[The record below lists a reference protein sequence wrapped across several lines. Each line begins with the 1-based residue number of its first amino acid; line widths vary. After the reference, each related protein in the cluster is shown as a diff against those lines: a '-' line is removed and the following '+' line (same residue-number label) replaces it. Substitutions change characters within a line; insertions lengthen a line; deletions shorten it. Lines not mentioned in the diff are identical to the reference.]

1 MTLESLSYGIEETAV
16 YALLCPPGGW
26 PLLSAVGDVGGFV
39 HFDVDVAPTGNFHT
53 PTYGTTHDLDYA
65 GLSPANI
72 VRTGESS
79 TAIQIAVSSNYGL
92 TWNPDYGGSLSIGP
106 GPVAYSAD
114 ATAVLLMSDTNGP
127 LISRYTATFSA
138 VPTLPS
144 GAAIASDKVN
154 ATVFYGGYA
163 GSFYVSTNIG
173 VSFTETVALGAST
186 VVNKIR
192 VHPFVAGDV
201 WASTDV
207 GLFHSTNYGSTF
219 TQIGSGCTVGYS
231 FALGAASTTSGYP
244 VIYGFFTVDSVLA
257 LYKTEDKGLNWEMI
271 SDAAHGFGA
280 SSANVVGADTA
291 EYGRVYVGT
300 NGRGIF
306 YGAPSGT
313 LPPVTVTA
321 SSTSTGSSSTK
332 TSSSSIVI
340 TSSSTTTTSS
350 KASSTSTSTSTSKSS
365 SKASSTTSTSKSSTT
380 KTYVYCPF

>member
-1 MTLESLSYGIEETAV
+1 
-16 YALLCPPGGW
+16 
-26 PLLSAVGDVGGFV
+26 LSAVGDVGGFV
-39 HFDVDVAPTGNFHT
+39 HFDVDVPPTGNFHT
-53 PTYGTTHDLDYA
+53 PTYGTTYDLDYA

-79 TAIQIAVSSNYGL
+79 TAIQIAVSYNYGL
-92 TWNPDYGGSLSIGP
+92 TWNPDYGGSLTIGP

-114 ATAVLLMSDTNGP
+114 ATAVLLMSNTNGP
-127 LISRYTATFSA
+127 LISRYTATFNA

-186 VVNKIR
+186 TVNKIR

-207 GLFHSTNYGSTF
+207 GLFHSINYGSTF
-219 TQIGSGCTVGYS
+219 TQIGSGCTAGYS

-271 SDAAHGFGA
+271 SDATHGFGA
-280 SSANVVGADTA
+280 GTANVVGADTA

-332 TSSSSIVI
+332 TSSSSIV
-340 TSSSTTTTSS
+340 TTPNLTTTTTSS

-365 SKASSTTSTSKSSTT
+365 SKASSTTSTSTSSTS
-380 KTYVYCPF
+380 KTYVYCPL